1 MFNLK
6 FVASSFPAISN
17 FQIQL
22 QVNFVSQNEVY
33 FLQNKFSRIYRLP
46 IRLKISNYITYVIY
60 ISLKMGENR

>member
-33 FLQNKFSRIYRLP
+33 FLHNEFSRIYRLP